1 MRLSTGPLTGC
12 RRAGLVNGEAV
23 NTGSRK
29 AIGSRKGLH
38 VGSGSTGFGNV
49 CNSDLVFDYVNGGL
63 TYTTVNG
70 TRTCSAA
77 SRSVGNYG
85 LGSVEGVCKRT
96 GSLNDYL
103 KSLVRAVLTLNY
115 GLTGFVAVGLLN
127 DAVNV
132 ANTVTVGNLFVD
144 TVIVSRIELAGRK
157 LTAIAIIVCTPLIP
171 EGYVHD
177 VVADVIIGLIGIPV
191 VIALV
196 DNLNCVA
203 VLSNSS
209 IVCNLVSGLY
219 GNNVT
224 AFGTGAGLG
233 CLSVGVAGGIGYK
246 SPIAV
251 CVVLFAL
258 KLSPVGEDRR
268 FTSFT
273 LVNGVA
279 PLAALSGNDLDEY
292 VGSIRHS
299 MLCANTGT
307 GDAISVRLAAC
318 CIRSCENGNNTADAH
333 HDGKEKS
340 TNSFRIVLH

>member
-1 MRLSTGPLTGC
+1 MSLSTGPLTGC

-23 NTGSRK
+23 NTGSLE
-29 AIGSRKGLH
+29 ACNVNLLGLKLGAY
-38 VGSGSTGFGNV
+38 VVLNGN
-49 CNSDLVFDYVNGGL
+49 
-63 TYTTVNG
+63 
-70 TRTCSAA
+70 
-77 SRSVGNYG
+77 
-85 LGSVEGVCKRT
+85 
-96 GSLNDYL
+96 
-103 KSLVRAVLTLNY
+103 LTLNN
-115 GLTGFVAVGLLN
+115 GRDKSADRTLSVTRTSLTTGRSGGEVTKLSPNVTETAVGSINNYLKALVGAVLALN
-127 DAVNV
+127 YCNAVSIAGRSGNYSVNV
-132 ANTVTVGNLFVD
+132 ANT
-144 TVIVSRIELAGRK
+144 I
-157 LTAIAIIVCTPLIP
+157 LTGSCNMLDLVIAIIVCTPFFPCRDTVLALKRSVLVV
-171 EGYVHD
+171 VHN
-177 VVADVIIGLIGIPV
+177 VLT
-191 VIALV
+191 LV
-196 DNLNCVA
+196 NDFNCVA

-209 IVCNLVSGLY
+209 KICSLVSRLY
-219 GNNVT
+219 GNNV
-224 AFGTGAGLG
+224 AASGTGAGLG
-233 CLSVGVAGGIGYK
+233 CLSVGVAGGIGCK